1 MTEMNGNNTLSCTL
15 LLKVEKVELK
25 SNGTLSVVLKNTDST
40 DGEEHLIG
48 NLITLQRTGAVS
60 VSFEAMQQNLD
71 L

>member
-1 MTEMNGNNTLSCTL
+1 MNEMNGNNTLSCTL
-15 LLKVEKVELK
+15 VLKVEKVEFK
-25 SNGTLSVVLKNTDST
+25 SNGMLSVVLKNTDST

-60 VSFEAMQQNLD
+60 VSFEAMQQSLD